1 MTTPNPKSDPN
12 IEILNRIQK
21 NTFEDRAFGCI
32 VGAFVGDSCG
42 SFNEFNPRLADE
54 KTMDICMTMPGGGPW
69 RVAAGQITDDSEL
82 ALCMMR
88 GILDSIAIEENN
100 KIISRGSIKV
110 KNKKQAVQENESGST
125 SYLDQNEIAIQYKNW
140 IMSPPFDIG
149 LSTRAALVPLSV
161 QNPKAKLAINS
172 AKINNDKSQSNGS
185 LMRCTPMA
193 VFTSSV
199 QKKEDA
205 KNAILIDVKM
215 THPDKLVQ
223 EAILTYQLA
232 IHYLLNH

>member
-1 MTTPNPKSDPN
+1 
-12 IEILNRIQK
+12 
-21 NTFEDRAFGCI
+21 
-32 VGAFVGDSCG
+32 
-42 SFNEFNPRLADE
+42 
-54 KTMDICMTMPGGGPW
+54 
-69 RVAAGQITDDSEL
+69 
-82 ALCMMR
+82 MMR

-172 AKINNDKSQSNGS
+172 AKINNDKS
-185 LMRCTPMA
+185 
-193 VFTSSV
+193 
-199 QKKEDA
+199 
-205 KNAILIDVKM
+205 
-215 THPDKLVQ
+215 
-223 EAILTYQLA
+223 
-232 IHYLLNH
+232 